1 MKLIR
6 EELTNTDFLVEDD
19 KNGKKN
25 YFIEGSS
32 CSLTSKTE
40 MHSEIS
46 A

>member
-25 YFIEGSS
+25 YFIEGIFMQ
-32 CSLTSKTE
+32 LTSKTE
-40 MHSEIS
+40 NGQEGLT
-46 A
+46 